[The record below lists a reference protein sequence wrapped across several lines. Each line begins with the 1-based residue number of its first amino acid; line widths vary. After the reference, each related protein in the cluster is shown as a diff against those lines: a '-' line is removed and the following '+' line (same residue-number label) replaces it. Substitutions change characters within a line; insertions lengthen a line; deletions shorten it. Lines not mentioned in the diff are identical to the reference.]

1 MSTDTVE
8 MANRGQLTVLNAGLT
23 EHGAKAR
30 EHRLAI
36 VAGIVGRP
44 GLKSTKD
51 LTRAE
56 AASALRYLDMVEEIG
71 EMPELI
77 ETYRPAVKS

>member
-1 MSTDTVE
+1 MTAATPG
-8 MANRGQLTVLNAGLT
+8 MATQGQLTVINAGLT

-30 EHRLAI
+30 EHRIAI

-51 LTRAE
+51 LTRVE
-56 AASALRYLDMVEEIG
+56 ATRVLRYLDLAEEVG
-71 EMPELI
+71 EMWLLI
-77 ETYRPAVKS
+77 ETYRPAVTS

>member
-1 MSTDTVE
+1 VSTDTVE
-8 MANRGQLTVLNAGLT
+8 MANRGQLTVIHAGLT
-23 EHGAKAR
+23 EHGAKLR
-30 EHRLAI
+30 DHRLAI

-44 GLKSTKD
+44 GLESTKD

-56 AASALRYLDMVEEIG
+56 ATSVLRYLDTVEEIG

-77 ETYRPAVKS
+77 EGHRPAVTS